1 MPGRIVIALVSLVIV
16 AGVLMMLPVQGADPE
31 DAMEVFVTNLPE
43 IQDIQ
48 GTVSVEGI
56 VQHAALASLSEV
68 EVPPVGREEVR
79 RLVHGGTLTT
89 DGFSA
94 LVLSL
99 TGQAKGDIHRSGEVG
114 AILIPDEDPIVRAFD
129 ERGQFQ
135 FPLEISA
142 EAAVD
147 MPLFSSDQP
156 RYIIGFPRYRVLF
169 FNTTDKT
176 VTVDLYAYLTN

>member
-1 MPGRIVIALVSLVIV
+1 MSGRIAITLVSLVFV
-16 AGVLMMLPVQGADPE
+16 AGVLMILPARGADPE
-31 DAMEVFVTNLPE
+31 DATEVFVTNLPE

-48 GTVSVEGI
+48 GRVTVEGI
-56 VQHAALASLSEV
+56 VQHAALESLSEI
-68 EVPPVGREEVR
+68 EVPPVGREEIR

-89 DGFSA
+89 AGFSA

-99 TGQAKGDIHRSGEVG
+99 TGQAKGDIRRSGEVG
-114 AILIPDEDPIVRAFD
+114 AILIPDEEPVLRAFD

-142 EAAVD
+142 EAAPD
-147 MPLFSSDQP
+147 RPLFFSDQP
-156 RYIIGFPRYRVLF
+156 RYIIGFPRYRVLL
-169 FNTTDKT
+169 FNTTDRT